1 MTWVCD
7 QCYSAMEE
15 IEESDNRKR
24 IHCPNCGTEL
34 EFDFDGDCDCDD
46 CCDECDAE

>member
-15 IEESDNRKR
+15 IEDQKR
-24 IHCPNCGTEL
+24 IHCPNCGTEWYV
-34 EFDFDGDCDCDD
+34 DGDDQYIN
-46 CCDECDAE
+46 E

>member
-15 IEESDNRKR
+15 IEESEDRKR
-24 IHCPNCGTEL
+24 IHCPKCGTEWYVA
-34 EFDFDGDCDCDD
+34 GDDQYIN
-46 CCDECDAE
+46 E